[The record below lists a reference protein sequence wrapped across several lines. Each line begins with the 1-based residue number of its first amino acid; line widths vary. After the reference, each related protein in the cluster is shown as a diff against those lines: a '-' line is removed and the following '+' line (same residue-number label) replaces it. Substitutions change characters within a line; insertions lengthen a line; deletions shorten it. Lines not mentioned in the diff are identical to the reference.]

1 MMARGGL
8 PVSPLTSPIEA
19 KSTSRRLMGH
29 IRYAFRRKGT
39 GQQDRGLITRN
50 SQPLLLVPVA
60 DIYVS
65 MLDGD
70 ATLMKGADRR
80 RGVIMDP
87 EAEVITIDTGMGE
100 ALARQIVDDGVRRY
114 FAARHDL
121 VRPFVDRNFSLRG
134 SIDLHRAAIGWDI
147 ARAPLNLTMA
157 APQVG
162 LLLASKAAG
171 KLGAT
176 RVASSLGRKR
186 LVVHTAV
193 GKELAW
199 RLHADLLELPYCSG
213 DRVAARD
220 VLAETIL
227 SDQRV
232 VAVVTPALEAIAARG
247 DDPALRR
254 RLEAAMT
261 EYTRTRAAATE
272 ITTAL
277 LSLSAGALALRK
289 LTPGALSLGPTLA
302 AAIAQRAAVMSFP
315 MGGALGSI
323 WYTLFPVT
331 PSAMLVAGLTGGL
344 LAASTV
350 VSAFAGVVAD
360 PVQRKLGL
368 HERRLRR
375 MLDAL
380 ERQMKDPAA
389 PGFVVHDHY
398 VARLLDLLD
407 VAGALIRLAA
417 R

>member
-1 MMARGGL
+1 MSLETALSRTNASDSRSI
-8 PVSPLTSPIEA
+8 VSI
-19 KSTSRRLMGH
+19 
-29 IRYAFRRKGT
+29 
-39 GQQDRGLITRN
+39 
-50 SQPLLLVPVA
+50 
-60 DIYVS
+60 
-65 MLDGD
+65 
-70 ATLMKGADRR
+70 ADR
-80 RGVIMDP
+80 
-87 EAEVITIDTGMGE
+87 T
-100 ALARQIVDDGVRRY
+100 LATQIVEDGVRRY
-114 FAARHDL
+114 FDERRKR

-134 SIDLHRAAIGWDI
+134 SILLHRAAVGWDI
-147 ARAPLNLTMA
+147 ARAPFNLTMA

-162 LLLASKAAG
+162 LLLAAKAAG
-171 KLGAT
+171 RIGAT
-176 RVASSLGRKR
+176 RVAASLGSKR

-199 RLHADLLELPYCSG
+199 RLHADLLELPYRSG
-213 DRVAARD
+213 NRVAAKD
-220 VLAETIL
+220 ALAETIL
-227 SDQRV
+227 SDPRV
-232 VAVVTPALEAIAARG
+232 VAALTPALAAIGTSG
-247 DDPALRR
+247 DDPALRQ
-254 RLEAAMT
+254 RLEHAMA

-315 MGGALGSI
+315 MGGALGSM
-323 WYTLFPVT
+323 WYTLFPVA
-331 PSAMLVAGLTGGL
+331 PSAVLIGALTGGL

-350 VSAFAGVVAD
+350 ASAFAGVVAD

-380 ERQMKDPAA
+380 ERQMYDPAA

-398 VARLLDLLD
+398 VARLLDLFD
-407 VAGALIRLAA
+407 VAGAMVRVVA